1 MPPEIN
7 DTTHDALATPRI
19 DARNARTMFSNSPE
33 EIRVKKDDSIVR
45 NIETAIEKEELDT
58 TSKPS
63 KKKSPSR
70 TALRQL
76 ENYLVNAGEKELP
89 ATRCESTRFTKCF
102 AFERNGVFR

>member
-1 MPPEIN
+1 
-7 DTTHDALATPRI
+7 
-19 DARNARTMFSNSPE
+19 MFSNSPE

-45 NIETAIEKEELDT
+45 NIETAIEKEELGT

-63 KKKSPSR
+63 EKKSPSSL
-70 TALRQL
+70 ALRQL